1 MRFARVDIRPR
12 SGDPVSQIA
21 DRLHRAAPELG
32 EGAIALVDS
41 PRAPNAYAG
50 QRDLDIALR
59 AAIAA
64 INRSRSAAE
73 RVTLA
78 LFPTPPRE
86 YFVRCVND
94 RNCKPHL
101 VDIARHVLGVA
112 HKPAAVSP
120 RRGGGWIFTR
130 FMLAGFAAH
139 RALQQLGVDTFE
151 AYPYLA
157 FATWKNK
164 RELLP
169 PKSAHGVALI
179 ARQKIL
185 ARLARE
191 CGLSMEIPRTLD
203 HADAAILAITARLSA
218 RDRGSTLLFESAEHG
233 RFLLALC
240 PRDGAAW
247 DRASALHRA

>member
-12 SGDPVSQIA
+12 SSHTVSQIA
-21 DRLHRAAPELG
+21 DRIRHAVPELRR
-32 EGAIALVDS
+32 GAIALVDS
-41 PRAPNAYAG
+41 PRTPNAYAS

-59 AAIAA
+59 VAIAA

-73 RVTLA
+73 RITLA
-78 LFPTPPRE
+78 LFPTQPRE

-101 VDIARHVLGVA
+101 IDIARQVLGVA
-112 HKPAAVSP
+112 RKPAAVSP
-120 RRGGGWIFTR
+120 QRGGGWIFTR

-139 RALQQLGVDTFE
+139 RALERLGVDTFE

-169 PKSAHGVALI
+169 PKSAHGAALI
-179 ARQKIL
+179 ARQKIFE
-185 ARLARE
+185 RLARE
-191 CGLSMEIPRTLD
+191 CRLGTEIPRTLD

-218 RDRGSTLLFESAEHG
+218 CDRGSTLLFESAEHG
-233 RFLLALC
+233 RFVLALHQ
-240 PRDGAAW
+240 RDRAAW